1 MSMVRVAF
9 AFARLRSSSVSATYW
24 PFSYSYALMILS
36 QVTSFPVLLLMR
48 LYPIGEKSRL
58 STIVR
63 LRSCVLSAV
72 NICTGMYTRPKLI
85 APFHNALCAMVVTPL
100 PDVLDKKQKTKTHA
114 DYLVR
119 RLLTG

>member
-9 AFARLRSSSVSATYW
+9 AFARLRSSSVRATYW
-24 PFSYSYALMILS
+24 PISYSYALMILS
-36 QVTSFPVLLLMR
+36 QETSFPELLLMR

-63 LRSCVLSAV
+63 LRSCGLSAV

-100 PDVLDKKQKTKTHA
+100 PDVLDKKQIS
-114 DYLVR
+114 
-119 RLLTG
+119 

>member
-1 MSMVRVAF
+1 MVRVAF
-9 AFARLRSSSVSATYW
+9 AFARQRSSTVSATNW
-24 PFSYSYALMILS
+24 TNTYSYALMILS
-36 QVTSFPVLLLMR
+36 QVTSFPELLLMR

-72 NICTGMYTRPKLI
+72 NISTEMYTRPKQK

-100 PDVLDKKQKTKTHA
+100 PDVLDKMQNS
-114 DYLVR
+114 
-119 RLLTG
+119 